1 MQNSQLRKNT
11 LDSIE
16 VIYNDDINNYK
27 KRLNE
32 ISRNTIDNDIL
43 FQIIKLERRI
53 NEFSNLLS
61 KLNVGNNQK
70 NNSNLENELNKIDS
84 EFLMIRRNYINL
96 ITELHH

>member
-32 ISRNTIDNDIL
+32 ISRNTIDNNIL

-53 NEFSNLLS
+53 NEFSSLLS